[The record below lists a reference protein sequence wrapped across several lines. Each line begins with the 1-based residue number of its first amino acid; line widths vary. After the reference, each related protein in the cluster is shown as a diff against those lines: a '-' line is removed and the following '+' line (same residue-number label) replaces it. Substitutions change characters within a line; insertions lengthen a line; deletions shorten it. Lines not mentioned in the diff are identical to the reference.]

1 MLKNLIKM
9 IIKNKQFVIL
19 FLTLSAFFLSS
30 CLTVEKKEYT
40 YELTGANSGKLTIK
54 YVNIHSIMDN
64 GEDVSINDFKEL
76 IDKYMNGD
84 QINQDFPLAENIKKR
99 LFEENGQLCGEVTM
113 DFNDLSAAR
122 LYQYEPRCP
131 IMMNIS
137 SAYDSETYM
146 SSNGTYGNDYMPVVF
161 WPANLKKL
169 SVSTSVSALDEN
181 SVSLIDAYRIWL
193 TTRH

>member
-1 MLKNLIKM
+1 M